1 MKPHCGGEMK
11 ETFQLLQNEHLQKI
25 PQVNQF
31 VDNRKNFALPLP
43 LPDSLQA
50 NQVSKLLTTIFYRKA
65 IYEIE
70 EFYLFPTNE
79 ILV

>member
-50 NQVSKLLTTIFYRKA
+50 HQVS
-65 IYEIE
+65 
-70 EFYLFPTNE
+70 
-79 ILV
+79 